1 MPQPYFS
8 CAYPPHPISTK
19 SCASSGVLNANQI
32 TRAHVNT
39 RTFGLKRLVLWE
51 YCSDLTMRPL
61 SPSLV
66 PASLSPPPLP
76 PSLQG
81 GEYSEFAGHDISRRV
96 ARGVSRS
103 RVDVSDTNSSNAL
116 LDDLSLEGF
125 DRFEK
130 MTLRGWE
137 DTFKARGYPRLGRVV
152 APPPPR
158 FFSRAEL
165 RAFDGR
171 PAAAE
176 EGGEEGEDRDV
187 GGEGLGG
194 QASEGAGAARGGG
207 KAGGQTALGSRQE
220 KVSSLP
226 ANYAAQPI
234 YLGVKDKVFDVSFGG
249 SEFYLEGG
257 AYQCL
262 AGRDASRVLAKMS
275 MTPEDIEGVLDYA
288 CLTSR
293 EEKNLGD
300 WVEKLG
306 SGGKGYPVVGWIDIG
321 L

>member
-1 MPQPYFS
+1 MRIIQ
-8 CAYPPHPISTK
+8 C
-19 SCASSGVLNANQI
+19 
-32 TRAHVNT
+32 
-39 RTFGLKRLVLWE
+39 
-51 YCSDLTMRPL
+51 LTMRPPSLSRSRPSVLPHPL
-61 SPSLV
+61 SP
-66 PASLSPPPLP
+66 
-76 PSLQG
+76 QG

-103 RVDVSDTNSSNAL
+103 SGDVSNTNGSSAL
-116 LDDLSLEGF
+116 LDDLSLEGL

-158 FFSRAEL
+158 LFSRSEL

-171 PAAAE
+171 PAALAVAE
-176 EGGEEGEDRDV
+176 EGREERGDRDV

-194 QASEGAGAARGGG
+194 RASEGAGAAGGG
-207 KAGGQTALGSRQE
+207 KARDQTVDSRQGTI
-220 KVSSLP
+220 SSLP

-234 YLGVKDKVFDVSFGG
+234 YVGVKDKVFDVSFGG

-275 MTPEDIEGVLDYA
+275 MTPQDIEGVLDYA